1 MESDPIVPPKPTAEP
16 RAASPSKPAQGP
28 SRRDVHPDKDE
39 HQALE
44 ESKEQTVSEPGGF
57 KNDPDDPTNPNE
69 AIERT
74 RRKLR
79 P

>member
-1 MESDPIVPPKPTAEP
+1 MTKTPSIPPS
-16 RAASPSKPAQGP
+16 RHGP
-28 SRRDVHPDKDE
+28 SHTDQHPDKNE
-39 HQALE
+39 TRSIE
-44 ESKEQTVSEPGGF
+44 EARQETVSQPGGF

-69 AIERT
+69 AIERQ

>member
-1 MESDPIVPPKPTAEP
+1 MASD
-16 RAASPSKPAQGP
+16 PSKPAADPKPAAPSKPAHGP
-28 SRRDVHPDKDE
+28 SHRDTRPDKNE
-39 HQALE
+39 RRALE
-44 ESKEQTVSEPGGF
+44 ERKEQTVSKPGGF

>member
-1 MESDPIVPPKPTAEP
+1 MASTPKVPP
-16 RAASPSKPAQGP
+16 SDHGP
-28 SRRDVHPDKDE
+28 SHSDQHPDKNE
-39 HQALE
+39 KRAVE
-44 ESKEQTVSEPGGF
+44 ESQKPTVSKPGGF

>member
-1 MESDPIVPPKPTAEP
+1 MTNPRVPP
-16 RAASPSKPAQGP
+16 SHVGP
-28 SRRDVHPDKDE
+28 SHADQHPDKNE
-39 HQALE
+39 QQAIE
-44 ESKEQTVSEPGGF
+44 ESVEPTVSKPGAF

-74 RRKLR
+74 RRHLR

>member
-1 MESDPIVPPKPTAEP
+1 MASDSAKP
-16 RAASPSKPAQGP
+16 AAPSKLTRGP
-28 SRRDVHPDKDE
+28 SHQHTHPDKNE
-39 HQALE
+39 RKALE
-44 ESKEQTVSEPGGF
+44 ETKEQTVSKPGGF